1 MLARRQ
7 ARPAADG
14 RGGFT
19 LIELLVALIVGSLVI
34 GVLLQLVSGQARFVQ
49 GQSAREE
56 VQQNSRAALELI
68 GSELRSLSSGASLV
82 RAAADSLTLRTPRVW
97 GSVCGLPGGAT
108 IEVAF
113 PAVAGMSFAVNAG
126 TGIVVN
132 LGTPT
137 APVWSSAVAVTSI
150 SGPGSTCGGNP
161 LPGGVER
168 RTFTLSGVP
177 TSGATTPARGN
188 VAYLYDQVTYRTGT
202 SAGVPGIWIQRR
214 IGEGSGAANQ
224 PMAGPIGDGEGLSFV
239 YYSDGSSLPLSTP
252 IVDAAVRSSVS
263 RIAIIVEAVSRGD
276 ETTIAST
283 TDTVLVP
290 LRNRRF

>member
-1 MLARRQ
+1 MAE
-7 ARPAADG
+7 G
-14 RGGFT
+14 RAGFT
-19 LIELLVALIVGSLVI
+19 LIELLVALVIGSLVV

-97 GSVCGLPGGAT
+97 GSVCSVPGGT
-108 IEVAF
+108 TLEVAF
-113 PAVAGMSFAVNAG
+113 PVVAGLSFAVNAG
-126 TGIVVN
+126 TGLVVN

-137 APVWSSAVAVTSI
+137 SPIWSTAVSVMSV
-150 SGPGSTCGGNP
+150 SGAGSTCGGTG
-161 LPGGVER
+161 LPAGVER
-168 RTFTLSGVP
+168 RTFTLSGTP
-177 TSGATTPARGN
+177 INGATGPVPGN
-188 VAYLYDQVTYRTGT
+188 VAYVYDQVTYRTGT
-202 SAGVPGIWIQRR
+202 SSGVPGTWIQRR
-214 IGEGSGAANQ
+214 IGEGAGVANQ
-224 PMAGPIGDGEGLSFV
+224 PMAGPIGDDEGLSFV
-239 YYSDGSSLPLSTP
+239 YYADGSSVPLSTP
-252 IVDAAVRSSVS
+252 IVDAAVRGSVS

-276 ETTIAST
+276 ETTIASR